1 MIHLDTNYLIGLVT
15 VPSPFKAELIAW
27 MRAGEK
33 LAVSA
38 VVWSEFLNGP
48 VTQQQI
54 HDASV
59 IVEGRIMAFGIPE
72 AEMAAK
78 IFNQTGRK
86 RTTRT
91 DCFIA
96 ATAICA
102 RAALA
107 TENQKDF
114 MPFVGAGLQ
123 MA

>member
-15 VPSPFKAELIAW
+15 VPSPFKAELVAW
-27 MRAGEK
+27 MSAGEK

-48 VTQQQI
+48 VTRQQV

-59 IVEGRIMAFGIPE
+59 IVESRIVVFGFLE

-107 TENQKDF
+107 TENRKDF
-114 MPFVGAGLQ
+114 MPFVAAGLQ
-123 MA
+123 LT